1 MSLFRYFKGHLA
13 SVALV
18 FALLLVLAYCDMSL
32 PRYTSDIV
40 DVGIQQSGVQDV
52 ATEVLSDVTYQA
64 VLSSLSQGDQD
75 GAALLTRSYSQQPDG
90 TWQLNDEGR
99 ANRSKLDQVMAAPLV
114 QEYFPGDTQDL
125 SESLLNQKAVAAA
138 QMEYARLGYDTTDIQ
153 MDYLKGVGLS
163 MLGVAALA
171 MVCNIAVSFLS
182 ARTGT
187 QIARDLRRRMY
198 AKVMGLSQ
206 AQVEGFSTASLIT
219 RCTNDIQLIQ
229 MVEVMLLRM
238 VLYSPIL
245 AVAGIVMVAQTNISK
260 ARVIALAV
268 VALFLVVGV
277 LMAVAMPKFKL
288 MQKLVDKVNLVS
300 REILTGLPVIRAFGR
315 EKHEEERFA
324 KANDELMRTQLFTNR
339 AMSFMMPIMQLIM
352 NCTSVLIV
360 WVGSHYVDEGTI
372 QTGDLIAF
380 ITYSML
386 VVMSFLMIGMVA
398 IMLPRARV
406 AADRI
411 EEVLSTEPSV
421 TDKPGVEPTKL
432 AETPGARIEFDDV
445 SFAYDKDSRDV
456 LEHVSFV
463 AEPGRTLAIIGATG
477 SGKSTV
483 IKLMERFYD
492 VRQGRVLVDGVDVRD
507 MPQAQLRATF
517 GYSPQKAFLF
527 SGTVASNVGFADEA
541 MPEERRRLA
550 IEVAQAA
557 EFVDAREGGQDAPIA
572 QGGSNVSGGQRQRL
586 AIARALA
593 ADARAYIFDDSFSA
607 LDYKTDAR
615 LRAELGEK
623 LSGKTVVIVAQ
634 RIATIMGA
642 DRIVVLDEGRV
653 VGQGTHAELLRTCP
667 EYREIAESQLSKD
680 ELEKGGER

>member
-1 MSLFRYFKGHLA
+1 
-13 SVALV
+13 
-18 FALLLVLAYCDMSL
+18 
-32 PRYTSDIV
+32 
-40 DVGIQQSGVQDV
+40 
-52 ATEVLSDVTYQA
+52 
-64 VLSSLSQGDQD
+64 
-75 GAALLTRSYSQQPDG
+75 
-90 TWQLNDEGR
+90 
-99 ANRSKLDQVMAAPLV
+99 
-114 QEYFPGDTQDL
+114 
-125 SESLLNQKAVAAA
+125 
-138 QMEYARLGYDTTDIQ
+138 
-153 MDYLKGVGLS
+153 
-163 MLGVAALA
+163 
-171 MVCNIAVSFLS
+171 
-182 ARTGT
+182 
-187 QIARDLRRRMY
+187 
-198 AKVMGLSQ
+198 
-206 AQVEGFSTASLIT
+206 
-219 RCTNDIQLIQ
+219 
-229 MVEVMLLRM
+229 
-238 VLYSPIL
+238 
-245 AVAGIVMVAQTNISK
+245 
-260 ARVIALAV
+260 
-268 VALFLVVGV
+268 
-277 LMAVAMPKFKL
+277 
-288 MQKLVDKVNLVS
+288 
-300 REILTGLPVIRAFGR
+300 
-315 EKHEEERFA
+315 
-324 KANDELMRTQLFTNR
+324 MRTQLFTNR

-406 AADRI
+406 AAERI

-421 TDKPGVEPTKL
+421 TDKPGVKPAQL
-432 AETPGARIEFDDV
+432 AEAPGARIEFDDV

-483 IKLMERFYD
+483 VKLMERFYD

-615 LRAELGEK
+615 LRAELAEK
-623 LSGKTVVIVAQ
+623 LAGKTVVIVAQ